1 MCVAGGA
8 GGSAGIGYAALATQ
22 AIGGIT
28 SAIGASY
35 QSSVQKMGLKLDATL
50 SGINADRDRDVSR
63 MIVAN
68 GYQEEMN
75 SRLQTGQVKGSER
88 AAMGANNVDMSTGS
102 GLNRL
107 TSTDYVGERDVQQIG
122 LNAMREAAGYR
133 TDALNSTMRANMDKA
148 GARSINPLLT
158 GATSLVGSASS
169 IALNWYSMS
178 RAGMLSSPTLSG
190 GGGGNMFTP
199 SPTSTMNYD
208 AGGNSM
214 RYGTIR

>member
-75 SRLQTGQVKGSER
+75 ARLQTGQVKGSER
-88 AAMGANNVDMSTGS
+88 AAMGANNVDMTTGS
-102 GLNRL
+102 ALNRL
-107 TSTDYVGERDVQQIG
+107 VSTDYVGEANAQQIR
-122 LNAMREAAGYR
+122 LNAARSAVGYR
-133 TDALNSTMRANMDKA
+133 TDALNYQMRAGMDKA
-148 GARSINPLLT
+148 GASGISPFLT
-158 GATSLVGSASS
+158 GATSLLGSATNVAS
-169 IALNWYSMS
+169 NWYGMG
-178 RAGMLSSPTLSG
+178 RAGVFGSPTTITGPNIYAPMSTTVG
-190 GGGGNMFTP
+190 GAQPLDQM
-199 SPTSTMNYD
+199 Y
-208 AGGNSM
+208 
-214 RYGTIR
+214 RYGTLG

>member
-1 MCVAGGA
+1 MCGPAAAMLAPQVAGAISGA
-8 GGSAGIGYAALATQ
+8 V
-22 AIGGIT
+22 
-28 SAIGASY
+28 GASM
-35 QSSVQKMGLKLDATL
+35 SASTQKMGLKLDAAIAR
-50 SGINADRDRDVSR
+50 INADKARDNAREVLR
-63 MIVAN
+63 E
-68 GYQEEMN
+68 GYEMEV
-75 SRLQTGQVKGSER
+75 RQRTATGLVKGAQR